1 MEIKS
6 KEIQKLFSKLITDKL
21 SNLETEVGIQTQKLL
36 NFKQTLLENFFM
48 KYDSQDVKDTILK
61 VLQKKKTL
69 THTQRHK

>member
-6 KEIQKLFSKLITDKL
+6 KEIQKLFSKIITDKL

-48 KYDSQDVKDTILK
+48 KCNSQDVKDTILK
-61 VLQKKKTL
+61 VLQKKNPNS
-69 THTQRHK
+69 HTKA